1 MTFANPE
8 LRLDTDHEVR
18 VWRAGEGPPVVCVAG
33 PPTSSL
39 LFRHLAKPVVAAG
52 RSLVLPEL
60 FHPAPP
66 SGRLADL
73 ADRIAPLVGP
83 DALLVAHGLALPL
96 GFEIARR
103 VRPEGLVVLDGPL
116 EKHDPIAAA
125 VTKLAAAAPGVL
137 KQALRPEI
145 ALKLLASSA
154 ALRRTV
160 VNPYV
165 MDRDIVAMLSAPL
178 LATPEHRRAVV
189 EYLASIRDI
198 RPPWSAGGTP
208 VLLLWSASDLLHPLP
223 GEPRS
228 TVTGS
233 EVTAISLPGAR
244 FFNVEERPWE
254 VADALLG
261 WSSRRA
267 ATPHRDK
274 DVVVSASATP
284 KRKRARR

>member
-8 LRLDTDHEVR
+8 LRPATDHDVR
-18 VWRAGEGPPVVCVAG
+18 VWRAGEGPPVVCIAG

-39 LFRHLAKPVVAAG
+39 LFRHLAKPVAAAG

-66 SGRLADL
+66 SGRMQDL
-73 ADRIAPLVGP
+73 ADRLAPLVGP
-83 DALLVAHGLALPL
+83 EALLVAHGLALPL

-103 VRPEGLVVLDGPL
+103 VRPQGLVLLDGPL
-116 EKHDPIAAA
+116 EKHDP
-125 VTKLAAAAPGVL
+125 VAAAATRLASAAPGLMKLAL
-137 KQALRPEI
+137 KPGI
-145 ALKLLASSA
+145 ALKALASSA
-154 ALRRTV
+154 ALRRAV

-178 LATPEHRRAVV
+178 LATAGHRRAVV

-198 RPPWSAGGTP
+198 HPPWSAGGTP

-228 TVTGS
+228 LVAGS
-233 EVTAISLPGAR
+233 EVSAISLPGAR
-244 FFNVEERPWE
+244 FLNVEERPWE

-267 ATPHRDK
+267 GTPHRDK
-274 DVVVSASATP
+274 DVVVSASETP
-284 KRKRARR
+284 KRKRAKR